1 MFDQLL
7 TPSEGQ
13 IRLTDA
19 ESMFVYQ
26 MEVIGL
32 PANRAAEV
40 AGVAS
45 PYALLKRP
53 HIIAAREQARL
64 AVRGRTNFTREDV
77 VAGLKEAIDQA
88 KVMAD
93 PMAQIAGWR
102 EMAKILGYDK
112 TPNVHLHMSGTV
124 DGMRR
129 QISAMSTEDLM
140 RQMEDPTI
148 LDGDFYK
155 VDDHPEAPK

>member
-64 AVRGRTNFTREDV
+64 AVRGRTNFTRDDV

-88 KVMAD
+88 KILAD

-102 EMAKILGYDK
+102 EMAKILGFDK
-112 TPNVHLHMSGTV
+112 TPNVHLHMTGTIDNV
-124 DGMRR
+124 RK
-129 QISAMSTEDLM
+129 QIAGMSTEELM
-140 RQMEDPTI
+140 RQMEDPII

-155 VDDHPEAPK
+155 VDDQETPQ

>member
-1 MFDQLL
+1 
-7 TPSEGQ
+7 
-13 IRLTDA
+13 
-19 ESMFVYQ
+19 MFVYQ

-88 KVMAD
+88 KILAD

-102 EMAKILGYDK
+102 EMAKILGFDK
-112 TPNVHLHMSGTV
+112 TPNVHLHMTGTIDNV
-124 DGMRR
+124 RK
-129 QISAMSTEDLM
+129 QIAGMSTKELM

-155 VDDHPEAPK
+155 VDDQETPQ

>member
-1 MFDQLL
+1 
-7 TPSEGQ
+7 
-13 IRLTDA
+13 
-19 ESMFVYQ
+19 MFVYQ

-88 KVMAD
+88 KILAD

-102 EMAKILGYDK
+102 EMAKILGFDK
-112 TPNVHLHMSGTV
+112 TPNVHLHMTGTIDNV
-124 DGMRR
+124 RK
-129 QISAMSTEDLM
+129 QIAGMSTEELM

-155 VDDHPEAPK
+155 VDDQETPQ